1 MGDVRTDRW
10 SLEHCCGVSG
20 KYLCAVLHRHTH
32 MVDVSEGPKILCAL
46 GWAWLGFSLMSI
58 LTYRYDLS

>member
-1 MGDVRTDRW
+1 
-10 SLEHCCGVSG
+10 
-20 KYLCAVLHRHTH
+20 
-32 MVDVSEGPKILCAL
+32 MVDVSEGPKILCPL